1 MDDHSRVTP
10 SVPAFREPVVA
21 RRVSCTSPL
30 RAGFSEE
37 PRRSSVTEKHPS
49 IGVGVVVRR
58 DGLVLVGLRRSGV
71 QPGTWGLPG
80 GHIAFGETWEA
91 CARRE
96 TREETGLDLVAPR
109 YVAATETFAP
119 DGTTHEITIF
129 LEAHAQGELRNPAP
143 AETVRWEWHRWDALP
158 APLVRSL
165 AALRRSG
172 YSPDA

>member
-1 MDDHSRVTP
+1 MTDRHP
-10 SVPAFREPVVA
+10 SV
-21 RRVSCTSPL
+21 
-30 RAGFSEE
+30 
-37 PRRSSVTEKHPS
+37 
-49 IGVGVVVRR
+49 GVGVVLRR
-58 DGLVLVGLRRSGV
+58 DGLVLVGLRRSGI

-96 TREETGLDLVAPR
+96 TREETGLDPVAPR
-109 YVAATETFAP
+109 YVGATETFAP
-119 DGTTHEITIF
+119 DGTAHEITIF

-143 AETVRWEWHRWDALP
+143 EETARWEWHRWDALP

-172 YSPDA
+172 FSPEA